1 MSVSEGAWP
10 YIAIAGMAAA
20 TFLVRFAGYWIMSR
34 VPPTPFVRAAL
45 EALPG
50 AIIVSTVV
58 PLALRGGLAAWI
70 GVAVAAGVMVLVRK
84 DIAAL
89 AAGMGAV
96 IAVRS
101 FGLG

>member
-1 MSVSEGAWP
+1 MVVPEDAWP
-10 YIAIAGMAAA
+10 YIAITCMAAA
-20 TFLVRFAGYWIMSR
+20 TFLARFAGYWIMSR

-58 PLALRGGLAAWI
+58 PLALRGGVAAWI
-70 GVAVAAGVMVLVRK
+70 GVAVAAGVMVVVRK
-84 DIAAL
+84 DVAAL
-89 AAGMGAV
+89 ASGMAAV

-101 FGLG
+101 LGFG